1 MHMHTHRHTHITHT
15 HTHTHIHV
23 HIHIHIHIRVCVH
36 ATCDLLAISCSL
48 PSGTTACPNPDNID
62 TLPWPGPM
70 VPAVSPP
77 SCLADVIAG
86 IVVQNITVDPTMQYK
101 KKIQAAR
108 FGEERKAKER
118 PSYYTCP
125 LHACYQM
132 EQPLCCTTCKQEQMM
147 MLLLRPCSLIML
159 FLILQKAPLSGV
171 PYIVP

>member
-1 MHMHTHRHTHITHT
+1 MHMHMHTHRHTHITHT

-101 KKIQAAR
+101 EKFKQLVS
-108 FGEERKAKER
+108 EKNAK
-118 PSYYTCP
+118 PKSAPAIIHVPC
-125 LHACYQM
+125 
-132 EQPLCCTTCKQEQMM
+132 
-147 MLLLRPCSLIML
+147 MLATKWNNPFVVRLANRSR
-159 FLILQKAPLSGV
+159 
-171 PYIVP
+171 